1 MLLFCICL
9 CDNNIRQHSI
19 RSVFWFLPAY
29 LVSVSDLIF
38 LQGKEVVLKMALV
51 LLGNHKE
58 LIKQCIGFESIVEFL
73 KTDLPEM
80 GIIQLERVI
89 NEVDRFFCL
98 SLLMHGYSNSE
109 VAALNFLLWLL
120 YYWLKFSYCGCYI
133 VFTGLCIFA
142 CEEYLCKYSLIK
154 DCQVKAKIV
163 ALLV

>member
-1 MLLFCICL
+1 
-9 CDNNIRQHSI
+9 
-19 RSVFWFLPAY
+19 
-29 LVSVSDLIF
+29 VSVSDLIF

-120 YYWLKFSYCGCYI
+120 YY
-133 VFTGLCIFA
+133 
-142 CEEYLCKYSLIK
+142 
-154 DCQVKAKIV
+154 
-163 ALLV
+163 